1 MNIVRNGPITDGLEQ
16 ERPVNWSGLPQ
27 REKYNTK
34 VLEIPFSLLYKIC
47 LTLDIKAADG
57 NDVRML
63 AEKLGISVSNLAL
76 LKQAAITQHPDNSF
90 ICNSTT
96 YVVLAKKSPLTVG
109 DFVNIMEVI
118 ERDDIISLINN

>member
-1 MNIVRNGPITDGLEQ
+1 MNVVRNGPITDGLEQ
-16 ERPVNWSGLPQ
+16 ERPVNWSGLSQ

-34 VLEIPFSLLYKIC
+34 VLEMPFSLLYKIC

-76 LKQAAITQHPDNSF
+76 LKQAAITQHPDDSF
-90 ICNSTT
+90 CNSTT
-96 YVVLAKKSPLTVG
+96 SVVLAKKSSLTVG

-118 ERDDIISLINN
+118 ERDDVIRLINN